1 MAQVR
6 FRQLGRGL
14 DLGLLTV
21 ALLLVLIGLAALYS
35 FALNVDQPDFT
46 IFSKQLVF
54 LVIGLGLIVLF
65 VRLEYRWLAGVHWI
79 LYALGL
85 LSLVLVLILGRTV
98 NGTRGWFEI
107 AGFQLQP
114 VEFVKII
121 MAVVLAKFFSDR
133 AERLHEWRTIG
144 LSAAIIG
151 VPVGLVMIQP
161 DLGSAVILLGMWIG
175 LLLAMPV
182 PRRMLLTLGAAG
194 VIVAVVS
201 WVAVLQPYQKNRL
214 LNFVSPGRDRLG
226 SGYNI
231 QQAMTAV
238 GSGQWV
244 GRGLGLGPQSQLN
257 FLPER
262 HTDFIFASISEEL
275 GLIGSVTILIL
286 FGLLF
291 WRIYRLAQGSRDNFS
306 VLFATVLAIMFF
318 IQVAINIGMNIGLFP
333 VTGIPLPFISYGG
346 SSLLACLLTIGL
358 LESLAIRQ
366 RTLPL

>member
-1 MAQVR
+1 FV
-6 FRQLGRGL
+6 
-14 DLGLLTV
+14 
-21 ALLLVLIGLAALYS
+21 
-35 FALNVDQPDFT
+35 
-46 IFSKQLVF
+46 
-54 LVIGLGLIVLF
+54 F
-65 VRLEYRWLAGVHWI
+65 VRLEYRWLAGVHWLLYGLGI
-79 LYALGL
+79 LSLGL
-85 LSLVLVLILGRTV
+85 VLLFGHTV

-107 AGFQLQP
+107 LGFQLQP

-133 AERLHEWRTIG
+133 SEHLDEWGTIG
-144 LSAAIIG
+144 LSGLLVG
-151 VPVGLVMIQP
+151 VPVGLIMAQP
-161 DLGSAVILLGMWIG
+161 DLGSAVILVGMWVG
-175 LLLAMPV
+175 VLLAMPV
-182 PRRMLLTLGAAG
+182 PRRMLLTLAAAG
-194 VIVAVVS
+194 AVVAVIS
-201 WVAVLQPYQKNRL
+201 WIGVLQPYQKNRL

-226 SGYNI
+226 SGYNV

-262 HTDFIFASISEEL
+262 HTDFIFASIAEEL
-275 GLIGSVTILIL
+275 GLVGAVTILIL

-291 WRIYRLAQGSRDNFS
+291 WRIYRLAQASRDNFS
-306 VLFATVLAIMFF
+306 ILFATVVAMMFF

-333 VTGIPLPFISYGG
+333 VTGIPLPLISYGG
-346 SSLLACLLTIGL
+346 SSLLACLMTVGL